1 MQRWSILRLT
11 LAHKQRQHSLN
22 VKKKSY
28 IQIAVDEAKKAGSRG
43 EVPVGAVLVDS
54 ANDSIVAAAG
64 NCVENLSDPTAH
76 AELLA
81 IQKAG
86 RELERTR
93 LQGCDLYV
101 TMEPCPMCAQAISF
115 ARIRRLYFGAYD
127 PKGGGVEH
135 GARIFQQSTCHHH
148 PEVYGGIE
156 EEICSALLRGFF
168 NKKRQK

>member
-1 MQRWSILRLT
+1 M
-11 LAHKQRQHSLN
+11 A
-22 VKKKSY
+22 
-28 IQIAVDEAKKAGSRG
+28 ADEAKKAGLRG
-43 EVPVGAVLVDS
+43 EIPVGAVLVDS
-54 ANDSIVAAAG
+54 AKDEIVSVAG
-64 NCVENLSDPTAH
+64 NCTEKLSDSTAH
-76 AELLA
+76 AELLV
-81 IQKAG
+81 IQKASHK
-86 RELERTR
+86 LENKR

-156 EEICSALLRGFF
+156 EEMCGALLRAFF
-168 NKKRQK
+168 VEKR